1 MKNDNLKK
9 NDSSGNTH
17 GTLHH
22 SPHLVTTVQKQ
33 RNMERSL
40 YGKLSVI
47 SLEAVNRNPPQLI
60 LDKMT

>member
-1 MKNDNLKK
+1 MTTFKK
-9 NDSSGNTH
+9 ESSGNTH

-22 SPHLVTTVQKQ
+22 SHHLLTTVQIQ

-47 SLEAVNRNPPQLI
+47 SLEA
-60 LDKMT
+60 M